1 MSISID
7 QNLEVFR
14 DGFHSFYFFEF
25 QKGKNQRFGEKKML
39 VQFLSN

>member
-1 MSISID
+1 M
-7 QNLEVFR
+7 VFIH
-14 DGFHSFYFFEF
+14 FTFFEF